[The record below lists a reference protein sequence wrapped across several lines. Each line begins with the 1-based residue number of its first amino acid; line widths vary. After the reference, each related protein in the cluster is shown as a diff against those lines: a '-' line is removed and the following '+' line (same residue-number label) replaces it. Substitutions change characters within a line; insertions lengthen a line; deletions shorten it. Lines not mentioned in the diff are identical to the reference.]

1 LAATWWHNLNMVP
14 SRSTTTL
21 LVIDVQE
28 SVLAGCS
35 DVDGVLERINELAR
49 VARSNG
55 SPVVYVQHHDPHDPE
70 MAAGC
75 PGWQLAS
82 ALERLA
88 DDPVVAKSYRD
99 SFVQTELHAM
109 LTASGT
115 RRLVVT
121 GAHSDYCVQTTALSA
136 LAHGYDLTVVSDAH
150 TAQAAELPESV
161 VPAATVV
168 AFINERLSSLRYP
181 GRGIEVL
188 PTADVSF

>member
-1 LAATWWHNLNMVP
+1 MVP
-14 SRSTTTL
+14 ARSTTAL

-28 SVLAGCS
+28 SVLVGCS
-35 DVDGVLERINELAR
+35 DVDGVVERINELAR
-49 VARSNG
+49 VARSTG
-55 SPVVYVQHHDPHDPE
+55 SPVIYVQHQDPDDPE
-70 MAAGC
+70 MAAGS

-82 ALERLA
+82 ALELLA

-109 LTASGT
+109 LTASET

-150 TAQAAELPESV
+150 TAQAAQLPEATM
-161 VPAATVV
+161 PAATVV
-168 AFINERLSSLRYP
+168 AFINDRLSSLCFP
-181 GRGIEVL
+181 GRGIDVL
-188 PTADVSF
+188 PTARVSF

>member
-1 LAATWWHNLNMVP
+1 MATV
-14 SRSTTTL
+14 RSTTTTL

-55 SPVVYVQHHDPHDPE
+55 SPVVYVQHHDPHDPA
-70 MAAGC
+70 MAAGS

-109 LTASGT
+109 LTASGA

-150 TAQAAELPESV
+150 TAQPAQLPEAT
-161 VPAATVV
+161 VPAAIVV
-168 AFINERLSSLRYP
+168 AFINDRLRGLRYP

-188 PTADVSF
+188 PTAKVSF

>member
-1 LAATWWHNLNMVP
+1 MATV
-14 SRSTTTL
+14 RSTTTTL

-55 SPVVYVQHHDPHDPE
+55 SPVVYVQHHDPHDPA
-70 MAAGC
+70 MAAGS

-88 DDPVVAKSYRD
+88 DDPVVAKTYRD

-136 LAHGYDLTVVSDAH
+136 
-150 TAQAAELPESV
+150 QLPEAT

-168 AFINERLSSLRYP
+168 AFINDRLRGLRYP

-188 PTADVSF
+188 PTAKVSF